1 MTHGSLFSGIGG
13 FDLAASWMGWENIFH
28 CERDEFGQKVL
39 AHHFPNSKLYDD
51 VKTMDAAKYRGRID
65 VLSGGFPCQP
75 FSVEGKA
82 KGFDDTNS
90 GHIFQHIV
98 HYIMTLLPKSFILE
112 NVANIQHH
120 NKGQH

>member
-1 MTHGSLFSGIGG
+1 M
-13 FDLAASWMGWENIFH
+13 A
-28 CERDEFGQKVL
+28 
-39 AHHFPNSKLYDD
+39 
-51 VKTMDAAKYRGRID
+51 
-65 VLSGGFPCQP
+65 GFPCQP

-98 HYIMTLLPKSFILE
+98 DYITRLLPKSFILE

-120 NKGQH
+120 NKGMTLKFIESEIDKIEKYNVYTKEINTADHGTPQNRKRFYICGI